1 MVQLILS
8 AAAAIVAGSSV
19 LIGKALK
26 AENSAKLYALTFL
39 LVTFG
44 ASDLDSGKGA
54 FVLAMT
60 RITGIGGTPWLA
72 SLRAEGDPVPTPVHA
87 VGPLETC
94 SFQEAGN

>member
-1 MVQLILS
+1 MQLILS
-8 AAAAIVAGSSV
+8 LAAAFVAGSSV
-19 LIGKALK
+19 LLGKALK

-60 RITGIGGTPWLA
+60 RITGIEGTDTVESDPDGLQA
-72 SLRAEGDPVPTPVHA
+72 SGERLQRTACRGT
-87 VGPLETC
+87 
-94 SFQEAGN
+94 

>member
-1 MVQLILS
+1 MMMHSRQLLRAVHVVQLILS
-8 AAAAIVAGSSV
+8 AAAAFVAGSSV

-60 RITGIGGTPWLA
+60 RITGIGGSPWL
-72 SLRAEGDPVPTPVHA
+72 LVRKNGED
-87 VGPLETC
+87 
-94 SFQEAGN
+94 